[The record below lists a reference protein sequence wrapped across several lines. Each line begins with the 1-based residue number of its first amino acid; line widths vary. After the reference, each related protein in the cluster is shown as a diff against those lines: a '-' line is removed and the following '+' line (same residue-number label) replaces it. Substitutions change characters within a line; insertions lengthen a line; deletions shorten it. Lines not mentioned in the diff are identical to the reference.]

1 MNMEELKPILAGLV
15 RHGLTSA
22 GGYLVASG
30 VIQSSQVSD
39 LVGAG
44 MVLAGIAWS
53 WWQKKGQSDVTA
65 AFKVLTANVKPA
77 SSTTTQGAS
86 K

>member
-1 MNMEELKPILAGLV
+1 MDTEQLKPILAGLV
-15 RHGLTSA
+15 RHGLTTA

-53 WWQKKGQSDVTA
+53 WWQKKGQADVNA

-77 SSTTTQGAS
+77 SGA

>member
-1 MNMEELKPILAGLV
+1 MDMEELKPILAGLV

-53 WWQKKGQSDVTA
+53 WWQKKGQSDINA

-77 SSTTTQGAS
+77 STSNTVGAS